1 MIEYVHAIGE
11 SLKNDK
17 TKEQHRARRRVAGGA
32 AVDLM
37 LLANK
42 FNVKGRLVTL
52 VPFGNGNINDT
63 FLAVFRNTFT
73 ETQAVLQRINGAVFT
88 NPGAVMR
95 NMHNITLHC
104 HEKLEADAAAA
115 RDDRVWQ
122 MPRIIKTKEG
132 ADFVQDENGDV
143 WRMITRILSAHA
155 FDTAQ
160 SPEHA
165 LECGA
170 ALGHFHYLV
179 SDMDPS
185 LVVNPLPG
193 FHVTSGYLAQYD
205 ATLQNEQARE
215 LLNASM
221 EARRLARYIEER
233 RDFAVSLERAVERGE
248 LRKRMFHG
256 DPKVNNI
263 MIDDFTGKGT
273 AMIDLDTVS
282 AGLMHVDVGDAVRSI
297 CNPVGEEETNLG
309 KVSFDENIFGAFMKG
324 YMKEAGVF
332 MDAADRAYLY
342 DAIRLLPFELG
353 LRFFQDYLAGDRY
366 FKVRQPGQNL
376 NRARVQFRLCEA
388 IEAREGSIR
397 GALARL

>member
-1 MIEYVHAIGE
+1 ME
-11 SLKNDK
+11 L
-17 TKEQHRARRRVAGGA
+17 AR
-32 AVDLM
+32 LI
-37 LLANK
+37 NK
-42 FNVKGRLVTL
+42 FNIKGHLVTL

-73 ETQAVLQRINGAVFT
+73 ETQVILQRVNRAVFT
-88 NPGAVMR
+88 QPEAIMQ
-95 NMHNITLHC
+95 NMHEITLHC
-104 HEKLEADAAAA
+104 HEKLEEDAKTD

-122 MPRIIKTKEG
+122 MPRIIRTKDG
-132 ADFVQDENGDV
+132 ADFLRDENGEV
-143 WRMITRILSAHA
+143 WRVITRILSAHA

-179 SDMDPS
+179 SDMDPETI
-185 LVVNPLPG
+185 VDPLPG

-205 ATLQNEQARE
+205 ETLAAESARE
-215 LLNASM
+215 ILGASM
-221 EARRLARYIEER
+221 EAKRLAKYIEER
-233 RDFAVSLERAVERGE
+233 REFAVSLEKAEARGE

-282 AGLMHVDVGDAVRSI
+282 PGLMHVDVGDAIRSI
-297 CNPVGEEETNLG
+297 CNPAGEEELNLG
-309 KVSFDENIFGAFMKG
+309 KVTFDENLFMAFMKG
-324 YMKEAGVF
+324 YLREAGSF
-332 MDAADRAYLY
+332 MTEAERAYLY

-353 LRFFQDYLAGDRY
+353 LRFFQDYLAGDIY

-388 IEAREGSIR
+388 IEARERSIR
-397 GALARL
+397 EILAKL